1 MKGFTILLFIV
12 FMGAP
17 SFTWAQDKG
26 AERKAMQQI
35 EAARIAMITE
45 RLGLTPDQAQSFWPL
60 YNEFSDRR
68 REIRSQLNEARKGID
83 PNNLSEEESQRLMD
97 LGLEIKQ
104 SEVNLE
110 REYTGKFRNVISSQ
124 QILSLRRAEEDFRK
138 LILQR
143 IEERRRQQ
151 LNRQNMLQRQEIQRQ
166 RGNN

>member
-1 MKGFTILLFIV
+1 MKAFVILLLMIGLGTSSKV
-12 FMGAP
+12 C
-17 SFTWAQDKG
+17 AQG
-26 AERKAMQQI
+26 RGEETKAMQQI

-45 RLGLTPDQAQSFWPL
+45 RLGLTPEQAQSFWPL
-60 YNEFSDRR
+60 YNEFSDKR
-68 REIRSQLNEARKGID
+68 REIRAQLNEARKGID

-110 REYTGKFRNVISSQ
+110 REYAGKFRNVISSQ
-124 QILSLRRAEEDFRK
+124 QILSLRRAEEDFRR

-143 IEERRRQQ
+143 IEERQRQQ
-151 LNRQNMLQRQEIQRQ
+151 INRQNMLQRQEIQRQ